1 MLNWIKYS
9 GASISIT
16 VNPYHWRWTPVAR
29 EAFIDEWVGPYER
42 SWYIAWLFLTVRI
55 WIDNGSW

>member
-9 GASISIT
+9 GASINVT

-29 EAFIDEWVGPYER
+29 EAFIDEWVGPHER
-42 SWYIAWLFLTVRI
+42 SWHIAWLFLTVRI
-55 WIDNGSW
+55 WIDDGSW

>member
-16 VNPYHWRWTPVAR
+16 INPYHWRWTPVAR
-29 EAFIDEWVGPYER
+29 EAFIDEWCGPNEWSGSVR
-42 SWYIAWLFLTVRI
+42 WLCLTIRV
-55 WIDNGSW
+55 WIDDGSW